1 MKHIVMLIVSALSIC
16 TLRAGQEKP
25 AATTPSSGL
34 SQSRKV
40 FDRSD
45 EIMKGAFEDH
55 IKDSEG
61 KLKILDFRTRNLLP
75 VDFLKGRGLTGHAV
89 QYGSY
94 PEIST
99 NTLINLLERFYFSDI
114 DTSEGRRR
122 WHGTCFPCTYTNR
135 NLRMCVEFYPDGFVY
150 VYPDPPKKPR
160 FTYTNRVYRIQ
171 FNRAKNTSERLAVI
185 NDWAE
190 EMTAEQLKAEME
202 EVKKRRSNA
211 ERLFDELDAPQK
223 EYSARREQWLNRE
236 LMPRARKEIEGH
248 KSLDDAR
255 HLREGLDAM
264 HEKLGVEPQYPRRHS
279 FRRKKPKGD

>member
-1 MKHIVMLIVSALSIC
+1 MKHIVMLIVSALGMC
-16 TLRAGQEKP
+16 ALHAEQEKP
-25 AATTPSSGL
+25 AATPPSSGL
-34 SQSRKV
+34 SRSRQI

-61 KLKILDFRTRNLLP
+61 KLKILDFRTRDLLP
-75 VDFLKGRGLTGHAV
+75 VRFLKLGLSGQAR

-122 WHGTCFPCTYTNR
+122 WHGTCFPYTYTNR

-160 FTYTNRVYRIQ
+160 FADTNRVYRIQ
-171 FNRAKNTSERLAVI
+171 FNRAQNTSERLAVI

-202 EVKKRRSNA
+202 EVKKRRSHA

-223 EYSARREQWLNRE
+223 EYSARREFRLNKM
-236 LMPRARKEIEGH
+236 LMPSARKEIEGH

-264 HEKLGVEPQYPRRHS
+264 HEKLGVEPQYRRGA
-279 FRRKKPKGD
+279 FRRKKLKGD